1 MRECLER
8 LGVDMKYEEPKM
20 DIVLLGQDML
30 IVTSG
35 GLERTSITNETEEFL
50 DLGGN

>member
-1 MRECLER
+1 MREGIER

-35 GLERTSITNETEEFL
+35 DGLTD
-50 DLGGN
+50 DLTAEPEQNFGG